1 MSIKSFLSILRQ
13 LWRQLSGRRKV
24 QFILLLLLMV
34 FTSITE
40 IISIGAIMPFLSV
53 LTNPD
58 LVLNYQLIKPLYTS
72 LGITNS
78 AELLLPLTVMFSVA
92 ALISGGSRLLLL
104 WASIRLTYSTG
115 ADFSSSIYKRTLYQ
129 PYEVH
134 IARNSSEIIASI
146 STKVGVVIF
155 SLMQALNLV
164 SSSILLTAI
173 IFTLLVISPFVAAT
187 AMAGFLC
194 IYLFFALVTQ
204 RRSKKNS
211 YRISQNSSKTIKAL
225 QEGLGGIREILIEGS
240 QEVFFRFY
248 QKADTSLRLAQSS
261 NSFISSSPRTI
272 VEAISMVL
280 LATIAFIMSKNP
292 NGLENAIPVLGAI
305 VLGAQRMLPAMQQVY
320 SGWTSL
326 RGEQDSIKDVLDLL
340 NQPISKHISV
350 NDQSQL
356 EFKNRIV
363 LKEVSFRYSNRSPW
377 VFNNIDLT
385 IHKGDKIGF
394 IGTTGSGKSTL
405 IDILMSLLKP
415 TLGQLMIDD
424 LTITS
429 SNQRAWQS
437 KIAHV
442 PQGIFLTD
450 GSILENIAFGISHDK
465 INLDR
470 VYTAAKQ
477 AQIFELIQALP
488 QGFNTLVGERGIRIS
503 GGQRQRIGI
512 ARALYKNAEIII
524 LDEATSALDSETEKT
539 LMQSIDMIDS
549 AITILIVAHRITT
562 LKNCSK
568 IIEIG
573 GGGIKR
579 ICNYEEALESQ

>member
-1 MSIKSFLSILRQ
+1 MSIKAFLSILRQ
-13 LWRQLSGRRKV
+13 LWRQLTDRRKV

-40 IISIGAIMPFLSV
+40 IISIGAILPFLSV

-58 LVLNYQLIKPLYTS
+58 FVLNYQLVKPLFIS
-72 LGITNS
+72 FGITGS
-78 AELLLPLTVMFSVA
+78 TELLLPLTIMFSAA
-92 ALISGGSRLLLL
+92 ALIAGGSRLLLL
-104 WASIRLTYSTG
+104 WVSIRLTYSTG
-115 ADFSSSIYKRTLYQ
+115 ADFSSNIYKRTLYQ

-173 IFTLLVISPFVAAT
+173 IFTLLIISPFVAAT
-187 AMAGFLC
+187 AMAGFLG

-211 YRISQNSSKTIKAL
+211 FRISQNSSKTIKAL
-225 QEGLGGIREILIEGS
+225 QEGLGGIREILIDGS
-240 QEVFFRFY
+240 QEVFFSFY
-248 QKADTSLRLAQSS
+248 QKADASLRVAQSS
-261 NSFISSSPRTI
+261 NSFISSSPRTV

-320 SGWTSL
+320 SGWTSI
-326 RGEQDSIKDVLDLL
+326 RGEQDSIKEVLDLL
-340 NQPISKHISV
+340 NQPISKDISV
-350 NDQSQL
+350 NDQTEL
-356 EFKNRIV
+356 EFNNRIV
-363 LKEVSFRYSNRSPW
+363 LKEVSFRYSNQSPW
-377 VFNNIDLT
+377 VFNNINLI
-385 IHKGDKIGF
+385 IHKGDKVGF

-405 IDILMSLLKP
+405 IDILISLLKP
-415 TLGQLMIDD
+415 TQGELIIDS
-424 LTITS
+424 LNITS

-442 PQGIFLTD
+442 PQEIFLTD

-465 INLDR
+465 INFNR

-477 AQIFELIQALP
+477 AQIFELIQAFP

-512 ARALYKNAEIII
+512 ARALYKSAEIII
-524 LDEATSALDSETEKT
+524 LDESTSALDSETEKS

-549 AITILIVAHRITT
+549 TITIIIVAHRITT
-562 LKNCSK
+562 LRNCSK

-579 ICNYEEALESQ
+579 ICNYEEALQSQ

>member
-1 MSIKSFLSILRQ
+1 MSIKAFLSILRQ
-13 LWRQLSGRRKV
+13 LWRQLTDRRKV

-40 IISIGAIMPFLSV
+40 IISIGAILPFLSV

-58 LVLNYQLIKPLYTS
+58 FVLNYQLVKPLFIS
-72 LGITNS
+72 FGITGS
-78 AELLLPLTVMFSVA
+78 TELLLPLTIMFCAA
-92 ALISGGSRLLLL
+92 ALIAGGSRLLLL
-104 WASIRLTYSTG
+104 WVSIRLTYSTG
-115 ADFSSSIYKRTLYQ
+115 ADFSSNIYKRTLYQ

-146 STKVGVVIF
+146 STKVVVVIF

-173 IFTLLVISPFVAAT
+173 IFTLLIISPFVAAT
-187 AMAGFLC
+187 AMAGFLG

-211 YRISQNSSKTIKAL
+211 FRISKNSSKTIKAL
-225 QEGLGGIREILIEGS
+225 QEGLGGIREILIDGS

-248 QKADTSLRLAQSS
+248 QKADASLRVAQSS
-261 NSFISSSPRTI
+261 NSFISSSPRTV

-320 SGWTSL
+320 SGWTSI
-326 RGEQDSIKDVLDLL
+326 RGEQDSIKEVLDLL
-340 NQPISKHISV
+340 NQPISKDISV
-350 NDQSQL
+350 NDQTEL
-356 EFKNRIV
+356 EFNNRIV
-363 LKEVSFRYSNRSPW
+363 LKEVSFRYSNQSPW
-377 VFNNIDLT
+377 IFNNINLI
-385 IHKGDKIGF
+385 IHKGDKVGF

-415 TLGQLMIDD
+415 TQGELIIDS
-424 LTITS
+424 LNITS

-442 PQGIFLTD
+442 PQEIFLTD
-450 GSILENIAFGISHDK
+450 GSILENIAFGISPDK
-465 INLDR
+465 INFNR

-477 AQIFELIQALP
+477 AQILELIQAFP

-512 ARALYKNAEIII
+512 ARALYKSAEIII
-524 LDEATSALDSETEKT
+524 LDEATSALDSETEKS

-549 AITILIVAHRITT
+549 TITIIIVAHRITT
-562 LKNCSK
+562 LRNCSK

-579 ICNYEEALESQ
+579 ICNYEEALQSQ